1 MERAHCVQEIKQYQ
15 DGPGRSK
22 PREEWHLVKL
32 GWNRTGSCKAVRHSE
47 ETGFYSKCSTNQLK
61 GEHVIYFSAEW
72 FLLLYGE
79 SSLVVGRD

>member
-32 GWNRTGSCKAVRHSE
+32 EWNRDRVMQGCQAQRGNWILFKV
-47 ETGFYSKCSTNQLK
+47 Q
-61 GEHVIYFSAEW
+61 
-72 FLLLYGE
+72 
-79 SSLVVGRD
+79 